1 MVEIWDRFRP
11 LVFRNW
17 RDFVVVKNQVSHFL
31 LISKDPIIDDLDI
44 KYTPSF
50 FKYLS
55 IGLFILI
62 LINIILFSNVVI
74 SIFIITNAIIFF
86 IIFLFISIVMI
97 GISEIGY
104 KKGHD
109 EMIGK
114 SISLTSLFISI
125 ELLILFYINRYI
137 NSQYYYIISI
147 FLFLILLMITYKSYL
162 RRIKTITELTL
173 SEKTMVNNSNNTKK

>member
-1 MVEIWDRFRP
+1 
-11 LVFRNW
+11 
-17 RDFVVVKNQVSHFL
+17 
-31 LISKDPIIDDLDI
+31 
-44 KYTPSF
+44 
-50 FKYLS
+50 
-55 IGLFILI
+55 
-62 LINIILFSNVVI
+62 
-74 SIFIITNAIIFF
+74 
-86 IIFLFISIVMI
+86 MI